1 MSTNP
6 VPLTVLVVGATS
18 GLGRAVATQLA
29 DAGHRVLAVG
39 RDPNHATTL
48 TTALQERSG
57 ADPAVLI
64 ADVSTRQGWHDVSSW
79 TEQNATRLDGIVHN
93 AGVMLPTRHTT
104 SDGYETNFAVHHRA
118 PFALTS
124 RLLPLLRQGAVPDG
138 PGGRALP
145 RVINVNSAGHQ
156 ASLGG
161 HSNPTLDFAD
171 LQAERDYNPFLVYSR
186 TKLANLLFSS
196 SSPAATAT
204 SSPSPHCTPGWSRAT
219 SAASSPGSASQ
230 RSKPSAPHPAKR
242 PLPSPDSSLGRWHT
256 MASTTTGQPLPGPRH
271 RHTTHKPPPSYGKPP
286 KSADRSPMRRH
297 LRASGTRSGREARHD
312 PLPAGCGSRVSRKTR
327 PVHLSRIGTSYG
339 RARAP

>member
-6 VPLTVLVVGATS
+6 APLTVLVVGAAS

-29 DAGHRVLAVG
+29 DASHRVLAVG
-39 RDPNHATTL
+39 RDPNHAATL

-57 ADPAVLI
+57 ADPALLI

-79 TEQNATRLDGIVHN
+79 TEQNATRLDGVVHN

-104 SDGYETNFAVHHRA
+104 SDGYETNFAVRHRA

-124 RLLPLLRQGAVPDG
+124 RLLPLLRQRAVPDG

-145 RVINVNSAGHQ
+145 RVIKVNSAGHQ

-186 TKLANLLFSS
+186 TKLANLLFSYELTRRHGHEL
-196 SSPAATAT
+196 AVTAL
-204 SSPSPHCTPGWSRAT
+204 HPGLVKSN
-219 SAASSPGSASQ
+219 
-230 RSKPSAPHPAKR
+230 
-242 PLPSPDSSLGRWHT
+242 LGREFSQLRVAAVQAFGT
-256 MASTTTGQPLPGPRH
+256 
-271 RHTTHKPPPSYGKPP
+271 
-286 KSADRSPMRRH
+286 SPMGN
-297 LRASGTRSGREARHD
+297 AD
-312 PLPAGCGSRVSRKTR
+312 SRQVQRQSVTA
-327 PVHLSRIGTSYG
+327 L
-339 RARAP
+339 